1 MRTAGIWTRTKGVKM
16 AILEI
21 IFHYSLVCWIFMLA
35 IQIREGLRHMFTSKV
50 PITFTDAMQTLLMIA
65 AAPVVIPV
73 IISEL
78 FKE

>member
-1 MRTAGIWTRTKGVKM
+1 M

-21 IFHYSLVCWIFMLA
+21 IFHYSLVCWLLVSA
-35 IQIREGLRHMFTSKV
+35 IQLREGLRHVFTSKV

-65 AAPVVIPV
+65 VAPALIPYA
-73 IISEL
+73 ISEL

>member
-1 MRTAGIWTRTKGVKM
+1 M
-16 AILEI
+16 AQEILDTLP
-21 IFHYSLVCWIFMLA
+21 HYITILLHYCLVCWTFMLA
-35 IQIREGLRHMFTSKV
+35 IQLREGLRHIFTSEV
-50 PITFTDAMQTLLMIA
+50 PITFSDAMQTLLMIA

>member
-1 MRTAGIWTRTKGVKM
+1 M
-16 AILEI
+16 AQEILDI
-21 IFHYSLVCWIFMLA
+21 VVHYSLVCWLLMSA
-35 IQIREGLRHMFTSKV
+35 IQLREGLRHIFTSKV
-50 PITFTDAMQTLLMIA
+50 PLTFSDAVQSLLMIA